1 MKYQEESNRRDYW
14 ATVMARRKPSEDRV
28 RRVPIS
34 ITLDRELYEFLE
46 NMIDRRMFKDRSHVV
61 NAALDYLRWTIENR
75 PMEYF
80 GPRKANN
87 SPPSPPQGGN
97 RDPRYP
103 R

>member
-1 MKYQEESNRRDYW
+1 
-14 ATVMARRKPSEDRV
+14 MARRKPSEDRV

-61 NAALDYLRWTIENR
+61 NDALDYLKWTIENR

-87 SPPSPPQGGN
+87 SPPNPPQGAN
-97 RDPRYP
+97 RDSRYP